1 MFRCLCTIYG
11 LIVLASREVEGFGLK
26 CLRCDDVLEPRFCE
40 RIEYCQDGDVCGV
53 QRYRKENGDVSFWS
67 GCLPHSNCAKV
78 TNRTILTTNSRRA
91 VHGSVLCQECCNGD
105 LCNSEGCGAP
115 GLPTSRGPMCFN
127 CAHTLNPSDCHHV
140 TVCGANEL
148 CFLGEKPIF
157 GQRYFTSHCEDVHAC
172 ENHASAP
179 IIFGRKRLLRG
190 QRSYTPCSGCCHG
203 DLCNTNC
210 NATFTPNTVVN
221 SGSTAAPSGT
231 SVPERPGNYA
241 FYAQLTLMAQ
251 TGHVIF
257 KNVTTNEGSAYS
269 GTTGIFTCK
278 YSGAHAFS
286 WTIATSSQRYT
297 NADLVVN
304 DVAIGSSFTDS
315 RGSSV
320 AADSSTGFVVF
331 NLKVGDKV
339 RVNINGTA
347 DALYSTFS
355 GWRLQQNNASFYSK
369 AMSSLDR
376 PSSISHGFEFQSV
389 VNNGNVYDSTKGVFT
404 CPETGL
410 YALAFAVETSG
421 LDFMVYFY
429 RGGSKLNEIGVW
441 PDSSNGLL
449 QDTSSTLQLFFLSR
463 GEKIYLY
470 SDESDTRI
478 KPFHSTFSGWR
489 IETPTSDTPA
499 FVEYISSST
508 STTPIRFN
516 REFLDI
522 SHSFS
527 ISSFQAPKDGVYLFF
542 WNMEVSSRHLRTFLE
557 VNDSIVGKTVSD
569 GHTAGYDSG
578 SNLAILRLRRND
590 NVRVAQDYTADG
602 DQTMISGYFMFS

>member
-11 LIVLASREVEGFGLK
+11 LVVLASREVEGFGLK

-53 QRYRKENGDVSFWS
+53 QRYRKENGDLSFWS

-203 DLCNTNC
+203 DLCNINC

-355 GWRLQQNNASFYSK
+355 GWRLQQNNASFYAK
-369 AMSSLDR
+369 ALSSLDK
-376 PSSISHGFEFQSV
+376 PSSASHGFEFQSV
-389 VNNGNVYDSTKGVFT
+389 VNNGNVYDSTNGVFT

-449 QDTSSTLQLFFLSR
+449 QDTSSTLQIFLLTR
-463 GEKIYLY
+463 GDQIYLY
-470 SDESDTRI
+470 PSESDARI

-489 IETPTSDTPA
+489 IENPTSNTPA

-516 REFLDI
+516 REALDI
-522 SHSFS
+522 TSSFS

-557 VNDSIVGKTVSD
+557 VNDSIVGRTVSD